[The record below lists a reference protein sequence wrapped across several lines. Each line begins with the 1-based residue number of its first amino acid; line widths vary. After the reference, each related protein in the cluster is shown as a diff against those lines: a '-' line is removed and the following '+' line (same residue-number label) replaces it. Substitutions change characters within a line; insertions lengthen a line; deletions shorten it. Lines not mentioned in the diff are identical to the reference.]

1 MVQAEKAENTE
12 FIEKAVNYI
21 KAKGYEYIKA
31 DIEGYETPKT
41 FRRKGT
47 DGFITPDIE
56 AEKNGRTYFFDISL
70 KSEDPSLL
78 KTKWLFLESL
88 SKMKSGTFR
97 VITTKGHFKFT
108 DTMLEDIHLE
118 NKTPIKI

>member
-78 KTKWLFLESL
+78 KTKWLFLESSRQKVISSL
-88 SKMKSGTFR
+88 RILCWKIFTWKTKRRSKFNWS
-97 VITTKGHFKFT
+97 
-108 DTMLEDIHLE
+108 DTLY
-118 NKTPIKI
+118 